1 MIRTFPDPALVTR
14 AVRVAVEELTGSD
27 PGVESS
33 GYVEGHS
40 DHARQE
46 ELKAVAA
53 RANLL
58 RLPGRLEVG
67 PPIVVETEGGVT
79 YVKGGQYSMLRDWR
93 DRVSLKNEKLKIF
106 KRSFI

>member
-14 AVRVAVEELTGSD
+14 AVRVAMEELTGND
-27 PGVESS
+27 PGAESS
-33 GYVEGHS
+33 GYVEGRS

-58 RLPGRLEVG
+58 RLPGRFEVG
-67 PPIVVETEGGVT
+67 PPIVVETEGGVA

-93 DRVSLKNEKLKIF
+93 DRVKF
-106 KRSFI
+106 